1 MASRRPALQVLIRL
15 IKNCELVRFTKYTT
29 IPYAALKVIYFSS
42 DTHQSEAIAAI
53 LDRYGW
59 IYFSILTSYDSYGEI
74 FKLVNVSLFYSRPV
88 VKSFLNNFLT
98 FNKNFIGKVPLTI
111 VLVTTSYAQYFKMNR
126 NQWDAATTADSI

>member
-1 MASRRPALQVLIRL
+1 M
-15 IKNCELVRFTKYTT
+15 T

-74 FKLVNVSLFYSRPV
+74 FKLVNVSLFYRKICCRDFFKQFSDLYKIFNR
-88 VKSFLNNFLT
+88 KSS
-98 FNKNFIGKVPLTI
+98 
-111 VLVTTSYAQYFKMNR
+111 SYNR
-126 NQWDAATTADSI
+126 ESPRSMCNISEI